1 MKKDKANK
9 GKVEGAKLEHP
20 GAAYFDG
27 FADKVMNRV
36 AAEEA
41 SFLQNDLLKQHPFT
55 VPEGYF
61 DQFGK
66 RLEASGKL
74 KREAKVVH
82 LFQQNWLKYAA
93 SIAII
98 FTLGFLFIKSNS
110 SANDTF
116 LNDVSD
122 ESIISYLS
130 DEGTAVEDLV
140 ILDESMQTVLD
151 DMLADV
157 ASTYED
163 VIDYDRIDVTE
174 LDYLEY

>member
-9 GKVEGAKLEHP
+9 EGMEGAKKQP
-20 GAAYFDG
+20 SSDYFSS
-27 FADKVMNRV
+27 FTDKVMNRV

-41 SFLQNDLLKQHPFT
+41 SFLKNDLLRELPFT

-61 DQFGK
+61 EQFGSN
-66 RLEASGKL
+66 LEASGKL
-74 KREAKVVH
+74 KQEAKVIQ

-98 FTLGFLFIKSNS
+98 FTLGFLLIQSNS
-110 SANDTF
+110 TANDAF
-116 LNDVSD
+116 LSDVSD
-122 ESIISYLS
+122 ESILGYLS
-130 DEGTAVEDLV
+130 EEGTSVEELI
-140 ILDESMQTVLD
+140 ILDESMQIVLD

-157 ASTYED
+157 ASNYED